1 MNVLDSLIAYVSP
14 AAGLKRAHA
23 RKLMRSYAGAE
34 SNRLTNHKKPR
45 NLAADQELLGPNG
58 ADAMRAWA
66 RSMVRDNAYA
76 WNVVDTIVSNV
87 VGDGIT
93 AQSIFETPEGEDLEE
108 INDIRD
114 CLFAWWSEVAD
125 INGELTFAE
134 IQVLCQ
140 REIVE
145 AGEVLVRI
153 IKTPGKEYKGIS
165 RPIPLALELIEADRL
180 ALERDTYKASV
191 NRDGRN
197 SVVRGVELDD
207 KGKPVAY
214 WIYPQHPN
222 SPYSIGNITP
232 ERVPASEVLHLFR
245 KDRVGQTRG
254 ISWFAPVMSP
264 MRDLGIYIDNELQSS
279 AIASCFGVVVK
290 SDTPIGS
297 LLPADGETTDSN
309 GNSLEYIEPG
319 IVTRLRPGED
329 ISVINPARP
338 NSSAEP
344 WINLMLRGT
353 AAGTG
358 TNYEAIS
365 KDFSNTSYSSSRS
378 SKLEDRARNK
388 RWQNYLVWHLCQP
401 VWDAFCT
408 AAALSGEDSFP
419 TATELLEDRRK
430 LTPVEWQL
438 PEQEWV
444 DPASEQSAASDS
456 IAKYMSTYQDE
467 LGSRGRSY
475 RSTFYQASK
484 EKKLRMRLGLLT
496 PEEMTSQMMAAQTGA
511 TGPQDEAVA
520 AEESQGSGEWMGL
533 SRLQWTRNRKA
544 LGDVLNGLTDG
555 TMSPALAK
563 AQLSMIGLSEKN
575 IDAIIADTSDGVVDE
590 PLPQDE
596 VVERMAR
603 TNELNARI
611 HREQMA
617 SVNRALV
624 DTLEKVATKEPPKV
638 ELPAVNVYLPQMQ
651 APDVNVTNEVQPTP
665 VNVTNNVP
673 VPSVSVENNVATPS
687 VNVTNKVDTP
697 SVAVNVEAA
706 KTQRT
711 KTTVVRDSDGDI
723 KYTLT
728 EPIGGPNAN

>member
-1 MNVLDSLIAYVSP
+1 MNVLDSLIAYISP

-23 RKLMRSYAGAE
+23 RKVMRSYAGAE

-87 VGDGIT
+87 IGDGIT
-93 AQSIFETPEGEDLEE
+93 AQSTYETPEGEDIEE
-108 INDIRD
+108 VNDRRD
-114 CLFAWWSEVAD
+114 SLFAQWSEVAD
-125 INGELTFAE
+125 INGELTFSE

-140 REIVE
+140 REVVE
-145 AGEVLVRI
+145 AGEVLVRL

-165 RPIPLALELIEADRL
+165 RPVPLALELIEADRL
-180 ALERDTYKASV
+180 ALERDTYKAKVS
-191 NRDGRN
+191 RGIQN
-197 SVVRGVELDD
+197 SIVRGVELDE

-214 WIYPQHPN
+214 WLYPQHPN
-222 SPYSIGNITP
+222 SPYSIHNITP
-232 ERVPASEVLHLFR
+232 ERVPASEILHLYR

-264 MRDLGIYIDNELQSS
+264 MRDLGVYIDNELQSS

-297 LLPADGETTDSN
+297 LLPPTGDDTSDAN

-388 RWQNYLVWHLCQP
+388 RWQNYIVWHLCQP
-401 VWDAFCT
+401 VWDAFCD
-408 AAALSGEDSFP
+408 AASLTGEESFP
-419 TATELLEDRRK
+419 TATELLAERRK
-430 LTPVEWQL
+430 VAPVEWQL

-467 LGSRGRSY
+467 LGSRGRSW
-475 RSTFYQASK
+475 RATFYQASK
-484 EKKLRMRLGLLT
+484 EQKLRMRLGLLT
-496 PEEMTSQMMAAQTGA
+496 AEEKTAQMMAAQTGA

-520 AEESQGSGEWMGL
+520 EQESEQGSGEWMGL
-533 SRLQWTRNRKA
+533 SRLQWQRNRKA

-555 TMSPALAK
+555 SMSPALAK

-575 IDAIIADTSDGVVDE
+575 IDAIIADTSDGVVDNALPAAE
-590 PLPQDE
+590 PIDTDAIAESVVEGVQRSNFMQSFAHRIGGLESRANAIERETATKSDPPSIKIDVHVPEQKAPE
-596 VVERMAR
+596 VV
-603 TNELNARI
+603 
-611 HREQMA
+611 
-617 SVNRALV
+617 VNNH
-624 DTLEKVATKEPPKV
+624 VA
-638 ELPAVNVYLPQMQ
+638 PAE
-651 APDVNVTNEVQPTP
+651 VTVKNEVQPTP
-665 VNVTNNVP
+665 VSVKNHIEAATPNVVVNVP
-673 VPSVSVENNVATPS
+673 ETKPHA
-687 VNVTNKVDTP
+687 
-697 SVAVNVEAA
+697 
-706 KTQRT
+706 T
-711 KTTVVRDSDGDI
+711 KTTVIRDGNGDI
-723 KYTLT
+723 KHTVT
-728 EPIGGPNAN
+728 EPVI